1 VATAARLVTMEL
13 RQVDTG
19 ATLTFEEVGLLL
31 ARRLD
36 RAGLITRSE

>member
-1 VATAARLVTMEL
+1 MASRLITTEL
-13 RQVDTG
+13 RAVADG
-19 ATLTFEEVGLLL
+19 DGLSFEELGVIL